1 MGTRTKQHALAA
13 AILLTAL
20 ASWVVTR
27 GEGVGPAE
35 PPSHPATPS
44 PPDPGPHLLLG
55 NPSRAAARPGD
66 PNNYLLTGPAFAA
79 SYNRGKG
86 GPNWVSWRLHWSDF
100 GPLRR
105 GGFHPDGALPG
116 ALGRVLPGDYHGT
129 GFDRGQLCPP
139 ADRSATQQA
148 TDATFAMSNVV
159 PLSPHLTRGA
169 WRGLEE
175 YAGGLARRGAVVYT
189 VAGVEGV
196 GGTGDNGRADAIAG
210 GKVTVPARCWKV
222 VVVVEGGTGKVEDLG
237 RVTAATRVIAV
248 IVPNDPSV
256 GRDWGRYRVS
266 VRQVEALTGYRF
278 FDRLPPPIADQLRA
292 KRDEI
297 PVPLAA
303 E

>member
-1 MGTRTKQHALAA
+1 VGTRTKQHALAA
-13 AILLTAL
+13 VIFLTAL
-20 ASWVVTR
+20 ASWVATR
-27 GEGVGPAE
+27 GGERDASG
-35 PPSHPATPS
+35 PPSDEATPS
-44 PPDPGPHLLLG
+44 PADPGPHLLLG
-55 NPSRAAARPGD
+55 NPSNAAAVLAD

-86 GPNWVSWRLHWSDF
+86 GPNWVSWRLRWSDF
-100 GPLRR
+100 GPQRR
-105 GGFHPDGALPG
+105 GGFHPDGTLPA

-129 GFDRGQLCPP
+129 GFDRGQLCPRV
-139 ADRSATQQA
+139 DRSAAQHM
-148 TDATFAMSNVV
+148 TDAAFAMSNVV

-169 WRGLEE
+169 WRSLEE
-175 YAGGLARRGAVVYT
+175 YAGGLARRGAVVYV

-196 GGTGDNGRADAIAG
+196 GGEGDNGRADVIAG

-222 VVVVEGGTGKVEDLG
+222 LVVVEGGRGTPEDLD

-248 IVPNDPSV
+248 VMPNDRSV

-266 VRQVEALTGYRF
+266 VREVESLTGYTF
-278 FDRLPPPIADQLRA
+278 FARLSPVIAEQLKA
-292 KRDEI
+292 KSDAI